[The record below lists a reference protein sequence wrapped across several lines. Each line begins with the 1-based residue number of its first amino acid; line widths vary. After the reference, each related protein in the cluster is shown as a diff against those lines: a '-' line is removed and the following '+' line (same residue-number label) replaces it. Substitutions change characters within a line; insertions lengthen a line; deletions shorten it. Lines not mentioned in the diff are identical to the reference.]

1 MTEREFYQKIEGRDE
16 SGTPNAMC
24 SVVILEPDGDEDPR
38 EIASATTLNGA
49 VYLAIVP
56 GGLSMI
62 DVMFEE
68 HTDYDYIQLGGICE
82 KYNSLVADANRNG
95 TTIPSLALAVSE
107 QGDFASFM
115 TCINSAWSY
124 IPTSAE
130 KVCTGIRFIVDT
142 ENIHFLEFDDE
153 QVDKLLDELEDEI
166 ISGSVS
172 NQQKEAVD

>member
-1 MTEREFYQKIEGRDE
+1 MTEREFYQTIEGRDE

-24 SVVILEPDGDEDPR
+24 SVVILEPDDDDDPR

-68 HTDYDYIQLGGICE
+68 STDYDYIQMGGICE
-82 KYNSLVADANRNG
+82 RYNSIIADANRNG
-95 TTIPSLALAVSE
+95 TTIPSLALSVSE
-107 QGDFASFM
+107 QGDFSAFM

-142 ENIHFLEFDDE
+142 ENIHFLEFNPE
-153 QVDKLLDELEDEI
+153 QVDMLLDELEDELI
-166 ISGSVS
+166 TGSVLDE
-172 NQQKEAVD
+172 K